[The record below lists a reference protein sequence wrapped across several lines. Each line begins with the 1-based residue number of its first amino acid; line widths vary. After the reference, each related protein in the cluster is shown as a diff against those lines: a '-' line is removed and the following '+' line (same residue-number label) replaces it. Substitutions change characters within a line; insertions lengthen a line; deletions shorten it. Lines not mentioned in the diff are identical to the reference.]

1 MSQSCCFLT
10 TQSASPSQKGVFLL
24 PPGHAMLTSH
34 FLFGGGKKLQQ
45 QWPGEEG
52 SSQPEAEESPG
63 REHWLA
69 PSTCSAAP
77 RCGCRR
83 TGDASLL
90 WENKEPTGTL
100 RAKGGPEAKATG
112 RRGGKR
118 HPQAERAASAQ
129 SGPPPRPAG
138 APGEA
143 AVSPPFLSLPV
154 SLVDTQRHPRCLWV

>member
-1 MSQSCCFLT
+1 
-10 TQSASPSQKGVFLL
+10 
-24 PPGHAMLTSH
+24 MLTGH

-69 PSTCSAAP
+69 PSTRSAAP

-112 RRGGKR
+112 CRGGKR
-118 HPQAERAASAQ
+118 HPQAPRGSSSLPAFSQ
-129 SGPPPRPAG
+129 PPRLSSGHTAPPTVPLGLVRSVLVPLLTAG
-138 APGEA
+138 RLRTKDPG
-143 AVSPPFLSLPV
+143 L
-154 SLVDTQRHPRCLWV
+154 H